1 MMMDVSTVE
10 SPSESS
16 WVFLARNGRITVTY
30 RRPIGSMV
38 VSRTKVANAKLLHS
52 LSLTRRALGWGR
64 GLEDDTRPS
73 PWPSRNYHEAA
84 PSTAARAQYTCVDR
98 EGSG

>member
-38 VSRTKVANAKLLHS
+38 VRQGLV
-52 LSLTRRALGWGR
+52 LTAR
-64 GLEDDTRPS
+64 GAD
-73 PWPSRNYHEAA
+73 N
-84 PSTAARAQYTCVDR
+84 CV
-98 EGSG
+98 SGAVL